1 MRVPFTVAAAL
12 FCLALGACGNR
23 AEQAPPAK
31 EGRAETQSIRNTE
44 AIGYDG
50 AAIADKVDA
59 ALDAS
64 EARKQQLDAELD
76 AHTAAP

>member
-1 MRVPFTVAAAL
+1 MRILLVTATL
-12 FCLALGACGNR
+12 SSLALSACGKP
-23 AEQAPPAK
+23 ADAPRAK

-44 AIGYDG
+44 TIGYDG
-50 AAIADKVDA
+50 AVIADKVDA

-76 AHTAAP
+76 AQTAAP